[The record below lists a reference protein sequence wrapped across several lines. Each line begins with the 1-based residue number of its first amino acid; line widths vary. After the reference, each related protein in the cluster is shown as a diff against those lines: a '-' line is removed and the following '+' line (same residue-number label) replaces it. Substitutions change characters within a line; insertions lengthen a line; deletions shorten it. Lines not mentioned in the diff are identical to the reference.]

1 MKLKVALL
9 AIVAMGVTFTS
20 FAQGITFGPRVG
32 VNLASQKAVGGDD
45 KKAREDFNETV
56 KYNTG
61 LQAGA
66 VINFAVN
73 DLLSFQPE
81 LLFAQKG
88 FKVSE
93 SERGESFELNR
104 KASYLEVPVLAKFTF
119 GSETLKG
126 FTTMGPY
133 AGYWMGG
140 KETAIINSLEMS
152 EKFEMSEKIDFDEDE
167 YNRLD
172 VGGSFGIGLSYPL
185 GAGALNLDVRY
196 NFGLSDVNK
205 YDGGGRDGDPKF
217 SNRVFGISLA
227 YMFGAN

>member
-1 MKLKVALL
+1 MIVAL
-9 AIVAMGVTFTS
+9 GVTFTS
-20 FAQGITFGPRVG
+20 FAQGVTFGPRVG

-45 KKAREDFNETV
+45 KEAREDFNETV

-66 VINFAVN
+66 VVNFAVN

-81 LLFAQKG
+81 LLFSQKG
-88 FKVSE
+88 LKVSE
-93 SERGESFELNR
+93 SEGGDSFELIR

-140 KETAIINSLEMS
+140 KEALKINSSEVS
-152 EKFEMSEKIDFDEDE
+152 EKFDFDEDE

-172 VGGSFGIGLSYPL
+172 VGASFGVGLAFPM
-185 GAGALNLDVRY
+185 GTGALNLDVRY

-205 YDGGGRDGDPKF
+205 YDGSGRDGDSKL

-227 YMFGAN
+227 YLFGAN